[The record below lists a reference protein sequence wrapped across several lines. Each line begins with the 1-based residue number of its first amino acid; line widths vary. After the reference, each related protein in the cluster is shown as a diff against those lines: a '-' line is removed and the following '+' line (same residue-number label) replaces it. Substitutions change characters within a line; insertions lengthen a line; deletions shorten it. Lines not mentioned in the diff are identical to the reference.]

1 MYTELYPKFRTKAGK
16 LTRYSFACGYI
27 ETKEIDN
34 ETRGTISLEP
44 NGYHVKGFKNGV
56 HFWEIFERVK
66 DARKYLNSMVK
77 SGLN

>member
-1 MYTELYPKFRTKAGK
+1 MYKELNPKFKTKAGK

-27 ETKEIDN
+27 EQKEVDASN
-34 ETRGTISLEP
+34 RGTIALEP

-66 DARKYLNSMVK
+66 DARKFLNSMVK
-77 SGLN
+77 PA